1 MLDDSSMMF
10 PETAH
15 FSGRVVHYNTEP
27 FKKALADNPSAKSFA
42 IVVANNSS
50 GFTFVPTHL
59 KRFIS
64 NRTIIGTIER
74 PESNVDPYVQ
84 LQRTAER
91 LLDTFDPKDQYL
103 DDMKSIINMGLDDK
117 YAQVFQALDILVE
130 QATKKDETLEK
141 QARDSR
147 QRFLDSFT
155 QYVEIQV
162 ETYRAHYDAE
172 YKKNLTI
179 IEYSIAMDEVGFK
192 FSDVTR
198 IPEPT
203 LKNKIMGNVFIIGD
217 WLDASIATMQDCTS
231 YSDREGLIQMK
242 INALTNATRL
252 LVNAMNKATYTA
264 FYKHSAEIMGLYAIL
279 AKPSKVKADAL
290 LDLL

>member
-1 MLDDSSMMF
+1 MTKTLDLIKRFD
-10 PETAH
+10 
-15 FSGRVVHYNTEP
+15 RQVHYNTEP
-27 FKKALADNPSAKSFA
+27 FKRALADNPSAKSFA

-50 GFTFVPTHL
+50 GFAFVPTHL
-59 KRFIS
+59 KRFIG
-64 NRTIIGTIER
+64 NKTIIGTIER
-74 PESNVDPYVQ
+74 PEPNVDPYVQ

-91 LLDTFDPKDQYL
+91 LLDAFDPKDQYH
-103 DDMKSIINMGLDDK
+103 DDMENIINMGINDK

-130 QATKKDETLEK
+130 QASKKDKTLET
-141 QARDSR
+141 QARDLR

-172 YKKNLTI
+172 YKRNLTV
-179 IEYSIAMDEVGFK
+179 IEYSIAMDDIGFT
-192 FSDVTR
+192 FSDVTGM
-198 IPEPT
+198 PEPT
-203 LKNKIMGNVFIIGD
+203 LKGEMMENIFIVRD
-217 WLDASIATMQDCTS
+217 WLDKSIATMRDYTS

-264 FYKHSAEIMGLYAIL
+264 FYKHSAEIMGLYSML

>member
-1 MLDDSSMMF
+1 MTKTLDLIKRFD
-10 PETAH
+10 
-15 FSGRVVHYNTEP
+15 RQVYYNTEP
-27 FKKALADNPSAKSFA
+27 FKRALTDNPSAKSFA
-42 IVVANNSS
+42 IVVANNPS

-59 KRFIS
+59 KRFIG
-64 NRTIIGTIER
+64 NKTIIGTIER
-74 PESNVDPYVQ
+74 PEPNVDPYVQ

-91 LLDTFDPKDQYL
+91 LLDAFDPKEQYH

-130 QATKKDETLEK
+130 QASKKGKTLEK
-141 QARDSR
+141 QARDLR

-172 YKKNLTI
+172 YKRNLTA
-179 IEYSIAMDEVGFK
+179 IEYSIAMDDIGFK
-192 FSDVTR
+192 LSDITGM
-198 IPEPT
+198 PEPT
-203 LKNKIMGNVFIIGD
+203 LKGKIMGNVFIIGD
-217 WLDASIATMQDCTS
+217 WLDASIATMRDYTS

-252 LVNAMNKATYTA
+252 LAGAMNKATYTA
-264 FYKHSAEIMGLYAIL
+264 FYKHRAEIMGLYATL
-279 AKPSKVKADAL
+279 ANKPHAEIDKL

>member
-1 MLDDSSMMF
+1 MTKTLDLIERFD
-10 PETAH
+10 
-15 FSGRVVHYNTEP
+15 RQVYYNTEP

-42 IVVANNSS
+42 IVVANNPS

-59 KRFIS
+59 KRFIG
-64 NRTIIGTIER
+64 NKTIIGTIER
-74 PESNVDPYVQ
+74 PKPNVDPYVQ

-91 LLDTFDPKDQYL
+91 LLDAFDPKDQYH
-103 DDMKSIINMGLDDK
+103 DDMENIIDMGLDDK

-130 QATKKDETLEK
+130 QASKKDKTLET
-141 QARDSR
+141 QARDLR

-162 ETYRAHYDAE
+162 ETYRELYDAE
-172 YKKNLTI
+172 YKRNLTV
-179 IEYSIAMDEVGFK
+179 IEYSIAMDDIGFK
-192 FSDVTR
+192 LSDVTGM
-198 IPEPT
+198 PEPT
-203 LKNKIMGNVFIIGD
+203 LKGKIMGNVFIIGD
-217 WLDASIATMQDCTS
+217 WLDASIATMQDYTS

-252 LVNAMNKATYTA
+252 LVGAMNKATYTA
-264 FYKHSAEIMGLYAIL
+264 FYKHSAEIMGLYAML
-279 AKPSKVKADAL
+279 AKPSEVKADAL

>member
-1 MLDDSSMMF
+1 MTKTLDLIKRFD
-10 PETAH
+10 
-15 FSGRVVHYNTEP
+15 RQVYYNTEP
-27 FKKALADNPSAKSFA
+27 FERALTDNPSAKSFA
-42 IVVANNSS
+42 IVVANNAN
-50 GFTFVPTHL
+50 GFAFVPVHL
-59 KRFIS
+59 KRFIG
-64 NRTIIGTIER
+64 NKTIIGTIER
-74 PESNVDPYVQ
+74 PEPNVDPYAQ

-91 LLDTFDPKDQYL
+91 LLDTFDPKDQYHN
-103 DDMKSIINMGLDDK
+103 DMENIINMGLDDK

-130 QATKKDETLEK
+130 QAAKKDKTLET
-141 QARDSR
+141 QARDLR

-162 ETYRAHYDAE
+162 ETYRELYDAE
-172 YKKNLTI
+172 YKRNLTV
-179 IEYSIAMDEVGFK
+179 IEYSIAMDDIGFK
-192 FSDVTR
+192 LSDVTG

-203 LKNKIMGNVFIIGD
+203 LKGKIMGNVFIIGD
-217 WLDASIATMQDCTS
+217 WLDASIATMRDCTS

-264 FYKHSAEIMGLYAIL
+264 FYKHSAEIMGLYAML